1 MGLLWKQTSFGP
13 RCWLVN
19 SVLVCTI
26 GVFWS
31 LEAHPAEN
39 AQIAATPERE
49 VAELVE
55 RLVGA
60 KSRISAARAEQELM
74 GRRPIDDEP
83 HSDSLTALREWDPE
97 FARTVSESLRDGY
110 ASYSESAKAVAAAA
124 SRTQEDLRAQW
135 INVRTSL
142 ETMNVRESQ
151 LNSQA
156 AVRRSLQALL
166 NFDNRWLWF
175 NGTCGFCGLLLVAM
189 WARRHELRRLMWTRR
204 GQFWLVGGTL
214 SVLVMAPVV
223 PTALSFSMPS
233 AKSLPTENQGASQV
247 DPLGTLVA
255 EVAAAETA
263 ALDAEKASAG
273 AQKSLNQTDT
283 QTTSLPPSYPG
294 SSELKL
300 ALALAREV
308 EQHRRQAAIAA
319 FVAADLTEF
328 LKADLKEVEA
338 QGPAFEAAVAQD
350 RNSRFVQKFSGAIT
364 GSAMTLT
371 CGLLGLWLWGSE
383 RSKRRQ
389 VAATCPK
396 CLAVGKLRPAEDTQ
410 RLGLRK
416 LECTNVIV
424 EEPFEDCRFSF
435 SEADAD
441 VQKLGF
447 STLGIASS
455 GKTLSLVMLYR
466 TLRRGAGAAAG
477 KFERI
482 ASVGAESF
490 DVFMDQVLSSRI
502 NLSATRVDAIPEPVM
517 FRMADRDRLGS
528 SQIMASLFD
537 YAGAITMN
545 ALGGHSWNPTADFHR
560 KRALDSDGFFFFIDP
575 TRHADTQIEALDMFR
590 DDLRLVKGLRLGQQM
605 TRPVALCVSKIDALV
620 AQPQCKGMIE
630 PFYDELR
637 KIEHEHPGISL
648 RAIER
653 RSQLM
658 LEYRDLIW
666 PGWEVERAIADLF
679 GGRFM
684 FFPQTPVGLQ
694 QQELEGLQ
702 EQRIDPGDLS
712 QRTFEPKYILEP
724 LLWLLHMNGYPVL
737 DP

>member
-1 MGLLWKQTSFGP
+1 MSWLRRHVRTTQRTTLTTSVFAGAVWCSVAAFSGVVQAADQP
-13 RCWLVN
+13 LIKSAPEDKAAALVEK
-19 SVLVCTI
+19 LV
-26 GVFWS
+26 
-31 LEAHPAEN
+31 
-39 AQIAATPERE
+39 AATVRNST
-49 VAELVE
+49 AQ
-55 RLVGA
+55 
-60 KSRISAARAEQELM
+60 AEQELQ
-74 GRRPIDDEP
+74 RRHRGDDAP
-83 HSDSLTALREWDPE
+83 HAELTAKFREWDPE
-97 FARTVSESLRDGY
+97 FARLLSESLREGY
-110 ASYSESAKAVAAAA
+110 ARYATAAQDVATAEQ
-124 SRTQEDLRAQW
+124 TKQEDLRAQW
-135 INVRTSL
+135 FNVRREL
-142 ETMNVRESQ
+142 ELMNVRESQ

-156 AVRRSLQALL
+156 AVRRSFQALL

-175 NGTCGFCGLLLVAM
+175 NGTCGLCGLLVVAM

-204 GQFWLVGGTL
+204 GQFWLLGVTL
-214 SVLVMAPVV
+214 SILAVAPVV
-223 PTALSFSMPS
+223 PTVLSFSMPAAKIVS
-233 AKSLPTENQGASQV
+233 ADAEVPSAD
-247 DPLGTLVA
+247 DPLAELAA
-255 EVAAAETA
+255 EVAAAAAADETNG
-263 ALDAEKASAG
+263 AS
-273 AQKSLNQTDT
+273 KSVQQSPRDS
-283 QTTSLPPSYPG
+283 TTLSSSHPG
-294 SSELKL
+294 SVELQGALVL
-300 ALALAREV
+300 AGQV
-308 EQHRRQAAIAA
+308 EQHLQQAAIAA
-319 FVAADLTEF
+319 FVAADLAEH
-328 LKADLKEVEA
+328 LQKDLKEFEN
-338 QGPAFEAAVAQD
+338 QRPAYEAADAQD
-350 RNSRFVQKFSGAIT
+350 RSSRFVQKFSGAIT
-364 GSAMTLT
+364 GSAMTLA
-371 CGLLGLWLWGSE
+371 CGLLGLSLWSAE
-383 RSKRRQ
+383 RRKRRE

-396 CLAVGKLRPAEDTQ
+396 CLAVGKLRPADDTQ

-447 STLGIASS
+447 STLGIAQS

-490 DVFMDQVLSSRI
+490 DGFMDQVLSSRI
-502 NLSATRVDAIPEPVM
+502 SLRATGIDAIPEPVM

-528 SQIMASLFD
+528 TQIMASLFD

-545 ALGGHSWNPTADFHR
+545 ALGGNAWSPTADFHR

-590 DDLRLVKGLRLGQQM
+590 DDLRLVKGLRLGQKM
-605 TRPVALCVSKIDALV
+605 TRPVALCVSKIDTLV
-620 AQPQCKGMIE
+620 AQPQCAGMIE

-702 EQRIDPGDLS
+702 EQRIEPGDLS
-712 QRTFEPKYILEP
+712 QRTFDPKYILEP